1 MKKTL
6 DLYSKKALYLSNKNK
21 EKIMNWKSEMTS
33 FRFLMRNKINGKTM
47 SFTDHVNINDTSK
60 TWYITSV
67 MKRMFSSKWN
77 KNYKVVRVSKDVS
90 GLGRRFK
97 MVYSESKGW
106 VGADLTK
113 TNPYKNS

>member
-1 MKKTL
+1 M
-6 DLYSKKALYLSNKNK
+6 KNK
-21 EKIMNWKSEMTS
+21 EKTMKIKMES
-33 FRFLMRNKINGKTM
+33 FRFLMRNKISGKTM
-47 SFTDHVNINDTSK
+47 SFTDHVTTNDASK
-60 TWYITSV
+60 TWYITKV

-97 MVYSESKGW
+97 MVYCESKGW

-113 TNPYKNS
+113 VNPYKTN